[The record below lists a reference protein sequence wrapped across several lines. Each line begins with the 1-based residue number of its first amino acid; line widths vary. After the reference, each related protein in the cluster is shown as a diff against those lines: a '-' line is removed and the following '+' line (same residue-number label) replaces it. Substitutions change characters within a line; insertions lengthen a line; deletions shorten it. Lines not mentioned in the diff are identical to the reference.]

1 MSKGRAFGPGRR
13 SVEGLAWLARVGA
26 SPADTWAT
34 AMGWASSTTAS
45 HAQRLERTGLLGRSP
60 RHKGQGGALL
70 HATPLGVQF
79 AGVEAAP
86 LRRPPRAV
94 TWPHL
99 EACAQMAAYL
109 TIRRREMIAP
119 RELLVDERWVG
130 ELEWTE
136 HGESRGRRHRPDF
149 VATAEGGR
157 SMAIEIELQAKT
169 PERLRA
175 ILGMYLEWLSD
186 GRVDTVLYVAG
197 GERERRQLLREAPKV
212 GLELAG
218 SRFGVRRL
226 EEIQTVGVLGDEMA
240 SW

>member
-1 MSKGRAFGPGRR
+1 M
-13 SVEGLAWLARVGA
+13 
-26 SPADTWAT
+26 
-34 AMGWASSTTAS
+34 AMRWASSTTAS

-79 AGVEAAP
+79 AGVDAAP

-109 TIRRREMIAP
+109 TIRGRDMIAP
-119 RELLVDERWVG
+119 RELLIDERWVG

-136 HGESRGRRHRPDF
+136 RGESRGRRHRPDF

-157 SMAIEIELQAKT
+157 SMAIEIELRAKS

-175 ILGMYLEWLSD
+175 VLGMYLEWLGD
-186 GRVDTVLYVAG
+186 GRVDSVLYVVG
-197 GERERRQLLREAPKV
+197 GERERRQLLREAPTV
-212 GLELAG
+212 GIDLAG
-218 SRFGVRRL
+218 GRFGLQRL
-226 EEIQTVGVLGDEMA
+226 KEVQARLTQGSESRAKHKKI
-240 SW
+240 WR

>member
-1 MSKGRAFGPGRR
+1 MSKGRAVGPGRR

-26 SPADTWAT
+26 APAETWAT
-34 AMGWASSTTAS
+34 AMRWASSTTAS
-45 HAQRLERTGLLGRSP
+45 HAQRLERTGLVGRSP

-86 LRRPPRAV
+86 LRTPPRAV

-109 TIRRREMIAP
+109 TIRGREMIAP
-119 RELLVDERWVG
+119 RELLVDDRWVG

-136 HGESRGRRHRPDF
+136 RGESRGRRHRPDF

-175 ILGMYLEWLSD
+175 VLGMYLEWLGD
-186 GRVDTVLYVAG
+186 GRLDSVLYVVG
-197 GERERRQLLREAPKV
+197 GERERRQLMREAPTI
-212 GLELAG
+212 GLDLAG
-218 SRFGVRRL
+218 GRFGVQPLGEVQARL
-226 EEIQTVGVLGDEMA
+226 MRGVKSHVA
-240 SW
+240 